1 MEGSKYKEV
10 KKIVIDYIT
19 EVELKPLLEENE
31 FVADLYDNDEM
42 THDDFYKMIE
52 EIKTDALKGCD

>member
-52 EIKTDALKGCD
+52 ETEKR

>member
-1 MEGSKYKEV
+1 MEASKYKEV

-31 FVADLYDNDEM
+31 IVANLYDNDDM
-42 THDDFYKMIE
+42 TNDDFYKMVE
-52 EIKTDALKGCD
+52 EIKNDALKGCE